1 MKHLSKFN
9 EELDYKRQLELQKK
23 AREEFEKARLEE
35 IENRRKQTSG
45 KYLSELEEKSMKQK
59 QLDEQVEERKVLAD
73 RTIQGILSS
82 QHGKTDFKDR
92 LIELL
97 NDYGF

>member
-9 EELDYKRQLELQKK
+9 EELDYKRQLELQQK
-23 AREEFEKARLEE
+23 AREDFEKARLEE
-35 IENRRKQTSG
+35 IEKRRKETSG